1 MKSGPVNLAASVHQ
15 LLLNQ
20 ARAAGRPFNE
30 LLQYFAMERFLY
42 RLSKSPRGGSFVL
55 KGGLLLALWRVSV
68 TRATKD
74 IDLLGH
80 VPNDVDGVV
89 VLMRDACSQAVEP
102 DGVEFDPASVVGE
115 RIAEEAEYEGVRVR
129 FRGRLGNARLTL
141 QVDVGFGDA
150 VVPGPVEAEYPTILD
165 LPPPLVRAY
174 TRESVVAE
182 KFHTMVRRGLLNS
195 RLRDY
200 FDVWALSR
208 QFDFEGPLLVRAV
221 TETFARRQF
230 EVPAASP
237 SLTDEF
243 AAEPARKAQWRGFLR
258 RSRLEGV
265 PQDLRE
271 VVREVSI
278 FLGPVAEAL
287 HEGVEFPRRWRAPGP
302 WSPA

>member
-1 MKSGPVNLAASVHQ
+1 MKPRPVNLAASVHQ
-15 LLLNQ
+15 RLLNQ
-20 ARAAGRPFNE
+20 ARATDRPFNE
-30 LLQYFAMERFLY
+30 ILQYFAMERFLY

-89 VLMRDACSQAVEP
+89 VLMRDACSQAVER

-208 QFDFEGPLLVRAV
+208 QFDFEGPLLARAV
-221 TETFARRQF
+221 TETFARRQS

-243 AAEPARKAQWRGFLR
+243 AADPARKAQWRGFLR

-265 PQDLRE
+265 PQDLGE
-271 VVREVSI
+271 VVRGVAA
-278 FLGPVAEAL
+278 FLGPVATAL

>member
-1 MKSGPVNLAASVHQ
+1 MKDRPVNLAASVHQ
-15 LLLNQ
+15 RLLNH
-20 ARAAGRPFNE
+20 ARATGRPFNE
-30 LLQYFAMERFLY
+30 ILQYFAMERFLY
-42 RLSKSPRGGSFVL
+42 RLSKSPRGGQFIL
-55 KGGLLLALWRVSV
+55 KGALLLALWRVSV

-89 VLMRDACSQAVEP
+89 ALMRAACSQAVEP

-115 RIAEEAEYEGVRVR
+115 RIAEEAEYEGVRVG
-129 FRGRLGNARLTL
+129 FRGRLGNARLTM

-150 VVPGPVEAEYPTILD
+150 VVPGPVEADYPTILD
-165 LPPPLVRAY
+165 LPPPHMRAY

-182 KFHTMVRRGLLNS
+182 KFHTMVVRGLLNS

-208 QFDFEGPLLVRAV
+208 QFDFEGPLLTRAV
-221 TETFARRQF
+221 KETFARRQA

-243 AAEPARKAQWRGFLR
+243 AADPAKMAQWRGFLR
-258 RSRLEGV
+258 RSRLEAA
-265 PQDLRE
+265 PQDLRD
-271 VVREVSI
+271 VVREVAV
-278 FLGPVAEAL
+278 FLGPLAQAL
-287 HEGVEFPRRWRAPGP
+287 HAGRALESRWRAPGP

>member
-1 MKSGPVNLAASVHQ
+1 MKRPPVNLAASVHRR
-15 LLLNQ
+15 LLNE
-20 ARAAGRPFNE
+20 ARATDRPFNE

-42 RLSKSPRGGSFVL
+42 RLSKSPHRGRFVL
-55 KGGLLLALWRVSV
+55 KGGLLLALWKVAV

-80 VPNDVDGVV
+80 VPNDVEAVV
-89 VLMRDACSQAVEP
+89 ALIRDVCRETVEP

-115 RIAEEAEYEGVRVR
+115 RIAEAARYEGVRVR

-150 VVPGPVEAEYPTILD
+150 VVPGPVEADFPTILE
-165 LPPPLVRAY
+165 LPAPHVRAY

-182 KFHTMVRRGLLNS
+182 KFHTMVLRGLLNS

-208 QFDFEGPLLVRAV
+208 QFDFEGPLLTQAV
-221 TETFARRQF
+221 AETFARRRTEMPDEAPF
-230 EVPAASP
+230 
-237 SLTDEF
+237 LTDEF
-243 AAEPARKAQWRGFLR
+243 AAAPASRAQWRAFLR
-258 RSRLEGV
+258 RSRLESA
-265 PQDLRE
+265 PEDLRDA
-271 VVREVSI
+271 VREVAA
-278 FLGPVAEAL
+278 FLDPVAEAL
-287 HEGVEFPRRWRAPGP
+287 QAGIGFQRRWRAPGP

>member
-1 MKSGPVNLAASVHQ
+1 VKSRPANLAASVHQ
-15 LLLNQ
+15 RLLNQ
-20 ARAAGRPFNE
+20 ARATGRPFNE

-102 DGVEFDPASVVGE
+102 DGVEFDPASVAGE

-129 FRGRLGNARLTL
+129 FRGRLGNARLSL

-174 TRESVVAE
+174 TRENVVAE
-182 KFHTMVRRGLLNS
+182 KFHTMFRRGLLNS

-208 QFDFEGPLLVRAV
+208 QFDFEGPLLSRAV
-221 TETFARRQF
+221 TETFARRQA
-230 EVPAASP
+230 EVPSASP

-243 AAEPARKAQWRGFLR
+243 AADPARKAQWRGFLR

-265 PQDLRE
+265 PQHLRE
-271 VVREVSI
+271 VVQGVAA
-278 FLGPVAEAL
+278 FLGPVAVAL